1 MNQNIS
7 PEERENA
14 PDLDLLKKSRKS
26 NIIALIVCTL
36 LAFVLWLAIRNATPD
51 ENGAP
56 NLPPV
61 SDQVTRQ
68 NS

>member
-1 MNQNIS
+1 MS
-7 PEERENA
+7 PEERENVS
-14 PDLDLLKKSRKS
+14 DVDLLKKNRKS
-26 NIIALIVCTL
+26 NIIAFVVCTL

-51 ENGAP
+51 ENEAP

-61 SDQVTRQ
+61 SDQVTVQ

>member
-7 PEERENA
+7 PDERENGSEPEA
-14 PDLDLLKKSRKS
+14 LKKDRKS
-26 NIIALIVCTL
+26 NIMALIVCTL
-36 LAFVLWLAIRNATPD
+36 LAFVLWLAIRNATD
-51 ENGAP
+51 VSETP

-61 SDQVTRQ
+61 SDQVTEQ